1 MDIKLFATEIQL
13 INNLLNRLEYD
24 WTCFEAEIF
33 DDRLRCKLYHR
44 GLPFEDSVSEYWS
57 FYFDGEYNLYN
68 SLEHML
74 EGIQEY
80 IQNLP
85 TGDTLKQHQLVRKME
100 EAARIAEELNIDA
113 DFVNPL
119 VAIMEKLANNAITHR
134 K

>member
-1 MDIKLFATEIQL
+1 
-13 INNLLNRLEYD
+13 
-24 WTCFEAEIF
+24 
-33 DDRLRCKLYHR
+33 
-44 GLPFEDSVSEYWS
+44 VSEYWS
-57 FYFDGEYNLYN
+57 FYFDGEYNLHN
-68 SLEHML
+68 SIEHML

-85 TGDTLKQHQLVRKME
+85 TGDTLKQHQLIRKME